1 MESMR
6 IQQLDLWN
14 FKAFERFTM
23 TLGTNAFLVGPNNA
37 GKSTLISATR
47 VAAGML
53 EHASRRKPTGVR
65 THDQRRASTHS
76 LRADQYGLVT
86 ENLRHQFRSVES
98 AVSIRTNTDLILTG
112 VWPAEDDDSPTPFF
126 YLRHADERP
135 VAQPSKVREL
145 TGQIGII
152 PGLYP
157 LNHTETVL
165 DEAYLRSNFQGRR
178 SSQHARNHLLLI
190 KDNGELEDFIEFVTS
205 WLPEIERLSVTTHLG
220 KRHGDREIDVL
231 VRERGD
237 RTLKELF
244 WVGDGM
250 QIFVQ
255 ILTHL
260 WRLQSADVV
269 ILDEP
274 DLYLH
279 ADLQRRLVRLLDSTT
294 AQTITAT
301 HSSEMLAE
309 ASSESVV
316 WVDKSRRRAVRRPKP
331 ASLEDLST
339 QIGSSFNLRL
349 ATALRART
357 VVFVEGDDMS
367 IIRELAKT
375 VGADD
380 LAGERNCAV
389 IEIKGFSNWV
399 RVEPFKWFVS
409 DFLDGSVDVYVLLD
423 RDCRADADVLE
434 VSRSLEAVGVHAHV
448 WRRKEL
454 ESYLLDPTALARV
467 SQSSPSYI
475 SSQLKRITDRMT
487 EDVLAQFAKERH
499 FFSPSGKKDIA
510 RTISET
516 NAELRPRTVD
526 PVWRLHRY
534 PAKAILNELNKALQ
548 QAGHTTVS
556 PKNLARQLRQSEI
569 PDEMRNWLIEVN
581 SSIAG
586 RPTRPPGLGHHTL

>member
-1 MESMR
+1 
-6 IQQLDLWN
+6 
-14 FKAFERFTM
+14 M
-23 TLGTNAFLVGPNNA
+23 TLGANAFLVGPNNA
-37 GKSTLISATR
+37 GKSTLIAAAR

-53 EHASRRKPTGVR
+53 DHATRRQPTGRREHGPRRVA
-65 THDQRRASTHS
+65 THR

-86 ENLRHQFRSVES
+86 ENLRHQFRSGES
-98 AVSIRTNTDLILTG
+98 AVSLRTDTDLVLTG
-112 VWPAEDDDSPTPFF
+112 VWPSDDDEFPRPFF
-126 YLRHADERP
+126 YLRHSDGRN
-135 VAQPSKVREL
+135 VSQPSKVREL

-157 LNHTETVL
+157 INHTETVL
-165 DEAYLRSNFQGRR
+165 QEDYVRSNFQRSR
-178 SSQHARNHLLLI
+178 SSQHARNQLRLI
-190 KDNGELEDFIEFVTS
+190 RRDGEFEDFIEFVTR
-205 WLPEIERLSVTTHLG
+205 WLPEVEELSLRTRPG
-220 KRHGDREIDVL
+220 KEPGDREIDVF
-231 VRERGD
+231 VRELGD
-237 RTLKELF
+237 RTRKELF

-260 WRLQSADVV
+260 WRLRSADVV

-316 WVDKSRRRAVRRPKP
+316 WVDKTRSRAIRRPKP
-331 ASLEDLST
+331 ASLEDLSA

-367 IIRELAKT
+367 VIREVAKT
-375 VGADD
+375 MGADH

-389 IEIKGFSNWV
+389 IEIKGFTNWV

-409 DFLDGSVDVYVLLD
+409 DFLDDSVDVYVLLD
-423 RDCRADADVLE
+423 RDYRAEADVDE
-434 VSRSLEAVGVHAHV
+434 VRSTLNAVGVHAHV

-454 ESYLLDPTALARV
+454 ESYLLDPAALARV
-467 SQSSPSYI
+467 SNAPLGYI
-475 SSQLKRITDRMT
+475 SSQLESITDSMT

-516 NAELRPRTVD
+516 NAELRPRVVD

-534 PAKAILNELNKALQ
+534 PAKAILNALNEALQ

-556 PKNLARQLRQSEI
+556 TKNLARQLRLSEI
-569 PDEMRNWLIEVN
+569 PEEMRNWLFEVD
-581 SSIAG
+581 SSI
-586 RPTRPPGLGHHTL
+586 RR

>member
-1 MESMR
+1 MR
-6 IQQLDLWN
+6 IQRLDLWN

-23 TLGTNAFLVGPNNA
+23 TLGANAFLVGPNNA
-37 GKSTLISATR
+37 GKSTLIAAAR

-53 EHASRRKPTGVR
+53 DHATRRQPTG
-65 THDQRRASTHS
+65 RRAHGHRRVTTHS

-86 ENLRHQFRSVES
+86 ENLRHQFRSGES
-98 AVSIRTNTDLILTG
+98 AVSLQTDTDLILTG
-112 VWPAEDDDSPTPFF
+112 VWPSDDDEFPKPYF
-126 YLRHADERP
+126 YLRRSDERT
-135 VAQPSKVREL
+135 VSQPSKVREL

-157 LNHTETVL
+157 INQTETVR
-165 DEAYLRSNFQGRR
+165 DETYLRSNFQSRR
-178 SSQHARNHLLLI
+178 SSQHARNHLRLI
-190 KDNGELEDFIEFVTS
+190 RLGEEFADFIEFVTS
-205 WLPEIERLSVTTHLG
+205 WLPEIEELSVTTRRG
-220 KRHGDREIDVL
+220 KEFGDREIDVF

-237 RTLKELF
+237 RTPKELF

-260 WRLQSADVV
+260 WRLRSADVV

-279 ADLQRRLVRLLDSTT
+279 ADLQRRLVRLLDSTA

-316 WVDKSRRRAVRRPKP
+316 WVDKTRRRAIRRPKA
-331 ASLEDLST
+331 ASLQDLST

-375 VGADD
+375 TGADH

-409 DFLDGSVDVYVLLD
+409 DFLDDSVDVFVLLD
-423 RDCRADADVLE
+423 RDYRTDADVGE
-434 VSRSLEAVGVHAHV
+434 VRSTLEAIGIHAYIWH
-448 WRRKEL
+448 RKEL
-454 ESYLLDPTALARV
+454 ENYLLDPAALARA
-467 SQSSPSYI
+467 SNTSPSYI
-475 SSQLKRITDRMT
+475 SSQLESITDAMT
-487 EDVLAQFAKERH
+487 EDVLGQFAEKRH
-499 FFSPSGKKDIA
+499 FSSPSGSKDMA

-516 NAELRPRTVD
+516 NTELRPLAED
-526 PVWRLHRY
+526 PEWRLHRY
-534 PAKAILNELNKALQ
+534 PAKTILNSLNKILQ

-556 PKNLARQLRQSEI
+556 TKNLARQLRRPEI
-569 PDEMRNWLIEVN
+569 PDEMCNWLNEVD
-581 SSIAG
+581 SSI
-586 RPTRPPGLGHHTL
+586 RR

>member
-14 FKAFERFTM
+14 YKAFERFTM
-23 TLGTNAFLVGPNNA
+23 TLGANAFLVGPNNA
-37 GKSTLISATR
+37 GKSTLIEAAR

-53 EHASRRKPTGVR
+53 EHASRRKATGFR
-65 THDQRRASTHS
+65 EHGHRLARTHS

-86 ENLRHQFRSVES
+86 ENLRHQFRLVES
-98 AVSIRTNTDLILTG
+98 AVSIRTDTKLILTG
-112 VWPAEDDDSPTPFF
+112 VWPSDDDDSPEPFF
-126 YLRHADERP
+126 YLRHPDERSIWEP
-135 VAQPSKVREL
+135 REVRGL
-145 TGQIGII
+145 TGKIGVV

-157 LNHTETVL
+157 LNHTETVR
-165 DEAYLRSNFQGRR
+165 DTKYLRAHFQGRR

-190 KDNGELEDFIEFVTS
+190 KRDGELEDFNEFVTS
-205 WLPEIERLSVTTHLG
+205 WLPEIEKLSVTTRPGREL
-220 KRHGDREIDVL
+220 GDREIDTL
-231 VRERGD
+231 VQQRGD
-237 RTLKELF
+237 RTPKELY

-260 WRLQSADVV
+260 WRLRSADVV

-279 ADLQRRLVRLLDSTT
+279 ADLQRRLVRLLDSTP

-316 WVDKSRRRAVRRPKP
+316 WVDKSRRRAVRRPRP

-380 LAGERNCAV
+380 LASENNCAV

-423 RDCRADADVLE
+423 RDYRADADVGKVWSTLD
-434 VSRSLEAVGVHAHV
+434 AVGVHAHV
-448 WRRKEL
+448 WKRKEL
-454 ESYLLDPTALARV
+454 ENYLLDPTALARV
-467 SQSSPSYI
+467 SNSSPSYI
-475 SSQLKRITDRMT
+475 SSELESITDDMT
-487 EDVLAQFAKERH
+487 EDVLAQFAEKRH
-499 FFSPSGKKDIA
+499 FFSPSGKKDLA
-510 RTISET
+510 RTIRET
-516 NAELRPRTVD
+516 NTELRPRAVD

-534 PAKAILNELNKALQ
+534 PAKVILNDLNKTLQ
-548 QAGHTTVS
+548 QASCTTVS
-556 PKNLARQLRQSEI
+556 TKNLARQLRQSEI
-569 PDEMRNWLIEVN
+569 PAEMHNWLTEVN
-581 SSIAG
+581 SSIV
-586 RPTRPPGLGHHTL
+586 R